1 VLVAIKGHEPYYTLN
16 SGRIVVD
23 EKGAN
28 TWDANASGHYHLV
41 VKAPPADVQEVIN
54 RLIMH
59 QPVKK

>member
-1 VLVAIKGHEPYYTLN
+1 
-16 SGRIVVD
+16 VVD